1 MSVIYRL
8 TDSEGRFYIG
18 STTNLYQRLIK
29 HKNKTGENTSR
40 SKKLCDD
47 WTCDI
52 LEETDKVGDELLWL
66 ERKYYEK
73 HKGNSKFVN
82 RNVPIRTKEEI
93 EQRHI
98 LERDE
103 RLKRGKIYHLKNREK
118 VLQYKREYKARNRE
132 KIRLEAKIYREQN
145 RDKRLAY
152 HHQNKDRINARKR
165 EKIKCECGAVISRSG
180 IVPHKRSKKH
190 LSFVNS

>member
-18 STTNLYQRLIK
+18 STTNLHLRLKK
-29 HKNKTGENTSR
+29 HKNKTGENSSR
-40 SKKLCDD
+40 SKQLCDD

-52 LEETDKVGDELLWL
+52 LEYCELYGNDLRWL
-66 ERKYYEK
+66 ERKYYEE
-73 HKGNSKFVN
+73 HKGNPKFVN
-82 RNVPIRTKEEI
+82 RNVPIRTEEEI

-103 RLKRGKIYHLKNREK
+103 RLKRKKEYHLKNREK
-118 VLQYKREYKARNRE
+118 VLQRAKEYRERNRE
-132 KIRLEAKIYREQN
+132 ELRKKAKIYEEQN
-145 RDKRLAY
+145 GDKKRAY